1 MEKKKG
7 KIMAWKELLKKPYL
21 SQRPQLSQGL
31 ATHAEDRE
39 LELAFKNLKDLEDHC
54 KKLYKEVRRHE
65 ECANGLHRLERKM
78 SSDLTNSP
86 SCREYEE
93 TENLR
98 KISEGYQSVVYQLGH
113 ATGDLTH
120 LSQKTV
126 VEPMKKLTAEFGSI
140 AAALKKRDATL
151 SECLKCQSKLEKL
164 SKDKTIAN
172 QVKIE
177 QAKKSYLQSKEDF
190 ESQNRLLL
198 LELPQFY
205 EKRVDYFQPC
215 LQALIRA
222 QVDYYGES
230 TRLFT
235 HLVSTNKDTKYQ
247 SNEEFQEELD
257 KNISVIK
264 SLSIV
269 SN

>member
-1 MEKKKG
+1 
-7 KIMAWKELLKKPYL
+7 MAWKELLKKPYL
-21 SQRPQLSQGL
+21 SQKPQLSQGL
-31 ATHAEDRE
+31 SSYNEDRD
-39 LELAFKNLKDLEDHC
+39 LSLAFKNLRDLEDHC

-78 SSDLTNSP
+78 SSDLANSP
-86 SCREYEE
+86 LCREYEDNE
-93 TENLR
+93 DLR
-98 KISEGYQSVVYQLGH
+98 KIAEDYQSVVYQLGH
-113 ATGDLTH
+113 ATGDLTL

-126 VEPMKKLTAEFGSI
+126 VEPMKKLTAEFGAIS
-140 AAALKKRDATL
+140 AALKRREATL
-151 SECLKCQSKLEKL
+151 NECLKCQAKLEKL
-164 SKDKTIAN
+164 SKLEKTPAN
-172 QVKIE
+172 NAKID
-177 QAKKSYLQSKEDF
+177 QAKKAYLMSKDDF
-190 ESQNRLLL
+190 ETQNRLLL

-235 HLVSTNKDTKYQ
+235 HLVSTNQNSKFL
-247 SNEEFQEELD
+247 SNEEFQEEVD
-257 KNISVIK
+257 KSLLTIK

>member
-1 MEKKKG
+1 
-7 KIMAWKELLKKPYL
+7 MAWKELLKKPYL
-21 SQRPQLSQGL
+21 SQKPQLSQGL

-39 LELAFKNLKDLEDHC
+39 LEMAYKNLRDLEDHC

-78 SSDLTNSP
+78 SSDLSNSP
-86 SCREYEE
+86 LCREYDDAED
-93 TENLR
+93 LR
-98 KISEGYQSVVYQLGH
+98 KMAEAYQSVVYQLGH
-113 ATGDLTH
+113 ATGDLTQ

-126 VEPMKKLTAEFGSI
+126 VEPMKKLTAEFGAI
-140 AAALKKRDATL
+140 AAAIKKRDSTL
-151 SECLKCQSKLEKL
+151 TECLKCQGKLEKL
-164 SKDKTIAN
+164 AKLEKTAGNIA
-172 QVKIE
+172 KIE
-177 QAKKSYLQSKEDF
+177 QSKRAYLTSKEDF
-190 ESQNRLLL
+190 DSQNRLLL

-235 HLVSTNKDTKYQ
+235 HLVSTNNRNTFQ
-247 SNEEFQEELD
+247 SNEEYHDELD
-257 KNISVIK
+257 KNLSAIR

-269 SN
+269 GN

>member
-1 MEKKKG
+1 MSA
-7 KIMAWKELLKKPYL
+7 AWKELLKKPYL
-21 SQRPQLSQGL
+21 SQKPQLTQGL
-31 ATHAEDRE
+31 ADYNEDRD
-39 LELAFKNLKDLEDHC
+39 LSLAFKNLRDLEDHC

-86 SCREYEE
+86 LCREYEDGHQDLKKVAE
-93 TENLR
+93 D
-98 KISEGYQSVVYQLGH
+98 YQSVVYQLGH

-151 SECLKCQSKLEKL
+151 NECLKCQTKVEKL
-164 SKDKTIAN
+164 AKLDKTQNAA
-172 QVKIE
+172 KIE
-177 QAKKSYLQSKEDF
+177 QGKKSYLQIKDDF
-190 ESQNRLLL
+190 DTQNRLLL

-235 HLVSTNKDTKYQ
+235 HLVSTNASC
-247 SNEEFQEELD
+247 SNYHGDDEYQEEIERNL
-257 KNISVIK
+257 SVIK
-264 SLSIV
+264 SLSIPFKF
-269 SN
+269 

>member
-1 MEKKKG
+1 
-7 KIMAWKELLKKPYL
+7 MAWKELLKKPYL
-21 SQRPQLSQGL
+21 SQKPQLSQGL
-31 ATHAEDRE
+31 ADYNEDRD
-39 LELAFKNLKDLEDHC
+39 LSLAFRNLTDLEDHC

-78 SSDLTNSP
+78 SSDLSNSP
-86 SCREYEE
+86 VCREYEDNE
-93 TENLR
+93 DLR
-98 KISEGYQSVVYQLGH
+98 KIAEGYQSVVYQLGH

-126 VEPMKKLTAEFGSI
+126 VEPMKKLTAEFGAI

-151 SECLKCQSKLEKL
+151 AECLKCQAKLEKL
-164 SKDKTIAN
+164 SKLDKSVAGN
-172 QVKIE
+172 
-177 QAKKSYLQSKEDF
+177 QAKIDLAKKAYLQCKDDF
-190 ESQNRLLL
+190 ENQNRLLL

-235 HLVSTNKDTKYQ
+235 HLVSTNATTKYQ
-247 SNEEFQEELD
+247 TNDEFQEELE
-257 KNISVIK
+257 KNLSCIK
-264 SLSIV
+264 TLSIV
-269 SN
+269 NS